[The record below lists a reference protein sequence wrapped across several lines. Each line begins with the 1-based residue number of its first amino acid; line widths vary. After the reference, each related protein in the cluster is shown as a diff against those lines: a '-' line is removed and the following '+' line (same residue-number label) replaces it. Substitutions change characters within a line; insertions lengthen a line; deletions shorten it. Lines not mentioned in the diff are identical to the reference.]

1 MQKGCILLNNLY
13 ISLSGTDITKAI
25 RLPVLPESIEIE
37 ESSNNE
43 NYNLQNIGEISIIN
57 KIKLPTLT
65 IKSIFPLFYAPY
77 VTTSYLSKPS
87 EYVDTIKN
95 WRDKNEPI
103 SLTIAGT
110 AYPIEWQC
118 SIEKFVYGESAGSV
132 GDISYTLQLKK
143 YVNYGIEKAIIQPGS
158 NDVTTS
164 ATFENYRPV
173 SKEIPASYKVKKGDT
188 LYAICKKQLG
198 DGDKFRQ
205 IAKLNKIKNP
215 NLIYP
220 GQVIKLC

>member
-1 MQKGCILLNNLY
+1 MLDNLY

-37 ESSNNE
+37 ESSNNKSF
-43 NYNLQNIGEISIIN
+43 NLQNIGEINVIN
-57 KIKLPTLT
+57 KIKLPTLM
-65 IKSIFPLFYAPY
+65 IKSIFPLYNSPY
-77 VTTSYLSKPS
+77 VTTSYLLKPS
-87 EYVDTIKN
+87 EYVDIIKQ

-103 SLTIAGT
+103 ALTITGT

-132 GDISYTLQLKK
+132 GDISYSLRLKK
-143 YVNYGIEKAIIQPGS
+143 YVNYGIEKAVIQQGS
-158 NDVTTS
+158 NDVATTAIRTS
-164 ATFENYRPV
+164 T
-173 SKEIPASYKVKKGDT
+173 KEVAKSYTVRKGDT
-188 LYAICKKQLG
+188 LYAICKKELG
-198 DGDKFRQ
+198 NGDKYKE
-205 IAKLNKIKNP
+205 IARLNNIKNP